1 MRREVWRRMK
11 TEGDKGSAW
20 VAEKRKAR
28 TVGKPES
35 CKWDERGRQLER
47 EIEREEGKDKR
58 GGREL

>member
-1 MRREVWRRMK
+1 MK

>member
-1 MRREVWRRMK
+1 MGGGER
-11 TEGDKGSAW
+11 
-20 VAEKRKAR
+20 RKAR

-35 CKWDERGRQLER
+35 CKWDERGRRLEG